1 MFSLYTVIASC
12 VVQLFIILTTSNL
25 LQITEFGISYFKVFR
40 KIVSLSK
47 QLLL

>member
-12 VVQLFIILTTSNL
+12 VVQLFIILTSNL